1 MTPFDTYVKRLKE
14 LSQVDAPVNVE
25 IEAAQRVHDEA
36 CRAAATAVPSAQALR
51 EQAIVKVDRVL
62 QSSREI
68 LDVLDMAAII
78 PKKRRPALVEGADA
92 AALRAV
98 EQRVD
103 MDVAALRKAV
113 AEVQA
118 ARKRREEASRVARA
132 AELEQQKLEREAAER
147 KRREDAER
155 KRLEDAEAHRLAE
168 VAAARRKRIMLA
180 IAVVGVALLMVVGAL
195 IVVS

>member
-78 PKKRRPALVEGADA
+78 PKKRRPALVVEGADA

-147 KRREDAER
+147 KRREDAE
-155 KRLEDAEAHRLAE
+155 AHRLAE